1 MNKKPFLG
9 VCLGFQTA
17 VIEFAR
23 NVLNLENAHT
33 AECDPTVENPV
44 IIDMPEH
51 NTGDMGGTMR
61 LGKRTTV
68 FKPSAVHSKISKL
81 KFENTRIDILFCS
94 CFKGRLYEKK
104 DEIQERHRHRYEVN
118 PKYIADLEKHG
129 LKFVGMCILH

>member
-1 MNKKPFLG
+1 MEGKIETCRWCRTNKKPFLG

-23 NVLNLENAHT
+23 NVLKLENAHT
-33 AECDPTVENPV
+33 SECDNTVEHPV

-68 FKPSAVHSKISKL
+68 FKASAVHSKISKY
-81 KFENTRIDILFCS
+81 KFLFINGTIVAYS
-94 CFKGRLYEKK
+94 LQGGFMAKKMKFKKG
-104 DEIQERHRHRYEVN
+104 
-118 PKYIADLEKHG
+118 IATDTK
-129 LKFVGMCILH
+129 